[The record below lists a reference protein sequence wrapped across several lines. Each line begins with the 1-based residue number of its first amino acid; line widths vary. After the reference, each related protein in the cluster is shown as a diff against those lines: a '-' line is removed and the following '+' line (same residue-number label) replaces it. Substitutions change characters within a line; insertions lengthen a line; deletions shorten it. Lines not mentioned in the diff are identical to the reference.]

1 MRFRLLLAIALVTL
15 SVATACYQTDAVG
28 PLNSKGVTRVL
39 LTDAPFPFDS
49 VTHVNVYVV
58 RVDATTNPDT
68 TVQDSGWVTV
78 AAPHKVFDLLALQQ
92 GTTTIVGSGEL
103 SAGAYKALRV
113 VINADSSS
121 IVWSGNIPAA
131 VDWQEWNG
139 PEVPL
144 YALVESPVAVPQEGA
159 DIVIDFDVGR
169 SFLYDYFGVKE
180 FVLTPWLR
188 AVNAAAT
195 GAVAGTVTSN
205 LYGPTQPLQNVNVTV
220 YQGDSLQS
228 FATWTTVATG
238 HTDAQGHYRIAYLRP
253 GTYTVRFEE
262 PIIPALRP
270 ATRTS
275 VTVTRGGT
283 TSLPVFLA
291 TSTAGSAGVHVS
303 GAASIGVGGGGRFSA
318 WVLDSAGNPV
328 ASAVV
333 TWAVSDT
340 SIAAIGGDSSYAG
353 GSAAFLVG
361 KQPGWL
367 TLTAT
372 SGASAD
378 SLLVQVVG
386 QPAPVASVSLT
397 PSDTTLAVGDS
408 VEFRAMLRDS
418 AGVEIAGDVAVSWS
432 ISDSTVV
439 RLTWSSGRYALVQP
453 VGPGTAVLQALVQGK
468 AGRSALTVH

>member
-1 MRFRLLLAIALVTL
+1 MRFRLLSAALLAAGV
-15 SVATACYQTDAVG
+15 VAACYQNDAVG
-28 PLNSKGVTRVL
+28 PLGDKTVARVL

-49 VTHVNVYVV
+49 VAHVNVYVV

-78 AAPHKVFDLLALQQ
+78 AAPHKVFDLLTLQQ
-92 GTTTIVGSGEL
+92 GTTSLVGSGQL

-121 IVWSGNIPAA
+121 ILWSGNVPAA

-144 YALVESPVAVPQEGA
+144 YALIESPVAVPLEGA

-195 GAVAGTVTSN
+195 GALAGTVTSN
-205 LYGPTQPLQNVNVTV
+205 LYGATQPLQNVNVTV
-220 YQGDSLQS
+220 YQGDSTQS
-228 FATWTTVATG
+228 LATWATVATG
-238 HTDAQGHYRIAYLRP
+238 HTDAQGRYRIAYLRP
-253 GTYTVRFEE
+253 GTYVVRFEE

-270 ATRTS
+270 ATYGS
-275 VTVTRGGT
+275 VTVTQGAT
-283 TSLPVFLA
+283 TALPGFLA
-291 TSTAGSAGVHVS
+291 KSTTTTAGVHLS
-303 GAASIGVGGGGRFSA
+303 GAASIGVGGVGGFSA
-318 WVLDSAGNPV
+318 WVLDSTGNPV

-340 SIAAIGGDSSYAG
+340 SVAAIGGDSTYAG

-361 KQPGWL
+361 KQPGWV

-378 SLLVQVVG
+378 SVLVQVVG
-386 QPAPVASVSLT
+386 QPAPVASVVLT

-408 VEFRAMLRDS
+408 VEFRAVLRDS
-418 AGVEIAGDVAVSWS
+418 TGTEIAGEVAVSWS

-439 RLTWSSGRYALVQP
+439 RLTWSSGRYALVRP

-468 AGRSALTVH
+468 AGTSTLTVH